1 MRVLSIILA
10 LLAFAQ
16 AQAAR
21 LPVVASFSILGD
33 FVQQVGGDK
42 VAVTTLVGPNGD
54 THVYQPSPQDAK
66 ALAGASV
73 LVVNGLGFE
82 GWMDRLTRASAYR
95 STMVVASAGINPR
108 QASPGHA
115 DPHAWQNPTLVR
127 SYIANIERGLASAD
141 PANAAYYHQRAQ
153 AYLDQLAAFERWADA
168 QVATVPAAQRRVI
181 TSHDAYAY
189 LGGRFGI
196 RFLAAQGIAT
206 DSEASAKDLGNLIR
220 QMRQEHIRALFIENI
235 SNPRLL
241 QQISSETGAKP
252 GPELYSDAL
261 SKPGGPAPDYL
272 GMMRYN
278 IAALVAG
285 MKQNQ

>member
-1 MRVLSIILA
+1 MRVLSFFIA
-10 LLAFAQ
+10 LLTLTQ
-16 AQAAR
+16 AHAER

-54 THVYQPSPQDAK
+54 AHVYQPSPQDAK
-66 ALAGASV
+66 ALAGARV
-73 LVVNGLGFE
+73 LVLNGLGFE
-82 GWMDRLTRASAYR
+82 GWMDRLTHASAYR
-95 STMVVASAGINPR
+95 GTQVIASAGITTR
-108 QASPGHA
+108 QTHPGQA

-127 SYIANIERGLASAD
+127 SYIANIEHGLSSTD
-141 PANAAYYHQRAQ
+141 PANAPYYHQRAQ
-153 AYLDQLAAFERWADA
+153 AYLDQLTMFEHWADT

-189 LGGRFGI
+189 LGDRFGI
-196 RFLAAQGIAT
+196 RFMAAQGIGT

-220 QMRQEHIRALFIENI
+220 QIRQEHIRALFIENI

-241 QQISSETGAKP
+241 QQISSETGTKP

-261 SKPGGPAPDYL
+261 SKPGGPATDYL
-272 GMMRYN
+272 SMMRYN
-278 IAALVAG
+278 IATLVAG